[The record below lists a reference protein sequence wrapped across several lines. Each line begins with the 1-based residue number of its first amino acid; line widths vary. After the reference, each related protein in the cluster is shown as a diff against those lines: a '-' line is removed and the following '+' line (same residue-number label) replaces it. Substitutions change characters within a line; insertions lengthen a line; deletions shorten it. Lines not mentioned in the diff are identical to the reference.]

1 MKYLNLKDSLI
12 DDLIA
17 DGEEDTFTGDIN
29 KAIFILSDGSL
40 VNGEFYDGIR
50 NLDHNTIKSR
60 FEPKTSWKQLHDTY
74 NFIRL
79 VPETKM
85 ALVSCNQIIP
95 ENIKDMLN
103 SSNYKIEMY
112 C

>member
-1 MKYLNLKDSLI
+1 MKYLNLKDSLM

-17 DGEEDTFTGDIN
+17 DEDEGTFTNNIDE
-29 KAIFILSDGSL
+29 AIFILSDGSL

-50 NLDHNTIKSR
+50 NLDHNSIKSR
-60 FEPKTSWKQLHDTY
+60 FEPETSWKQLHDTY